1 MAIVSSISHT
11 RRLETGI
18 CRAEQDLNTG
28 LEELKP
34 SSLQRLPEA
43 YTGSGFLPAA
53 PSSVPAKGGGCNTHQ
68 PGPGGRTH
76 SPEQAYQAYAAGQR
90 PGSLLTFLAQ
100 EKVLGADDK
109 LLVWAT

>member
-1 MAIVSSISHT
+1 MASCQQ
-11 RRLETGI
+11 LLPQ
-18 CRAEQDLNTG
+18 C
-28 LEELKP
+28 
-34 SSLQRLPEA
+34 LQREVGATHTSQGL
-43 YTGSGFLPAA
+43 
-53 PSSVPAKGGGCNTHQ
+53 GGG
-68 PGPGGRTH
+68 TH